1 MDGELTRGLEDACW
15 PCDSRGKQL
24 HATRRERSR
33 EKQIETCQVA
43 ESWKAIGTQLQTIGT
58 LQSRDIAIS
67 VLLFIFYIFF
77 SFSYSSHKYS
87 YLNINFLNL

>member
-58 LQSRDIAIS
+58 LESRDIAIL
-67 VLLFIFYIFF
+67 VLFFYILYTFF
-77 SFSYSSHKYS
+77 LFHIVP
-87 YLNINFLNL
+87 INTHI

>member
-58 LQSRDIAIS
+58 LESRDIAIL
-67 VLLFIFYIFF
+67 VLFFYILYTFF
-77 SFSYSSHKYS
+77 LFHIVPI
-87 YLNINFLNL
+87 NIHI